1 MNKLDINLQ
10 TWLYYLTVPVVDANL
25 SGESLAMK
33 ISYENQCK
41 VKFLYRQNDFLNLKL
56 SRLMCSSLVKLQFV
70 YASIS

>member
-25 SGESLAMK
+25 SGELLAMK